1 MKGFSSVSKIKQE
14 DKKSYQ
20 LYCLLDG
27 VYTQVVYE
35 QLESDGNDYYKNVEV
50 TNPEVLS
57 RQKATNSYAPEHTRV
72 SEFVTTTTT
81 TPTSGTVTT
90 TAKVNIDP
98 VAIFSYTFGVTSA
111 AFLISDWKSSFGT
124 PNLTQ
129 STTANKPLVGK
140 KKGGITGD
148 SALYFDGLT
157 SVSTAAQYMTFD
169 TALTLSGDFT
179 IFAYVTPIA
188 EKYIVLLGKAADANM
203 YVQFL
208 GLNQFNIG
216 LGSGKT
222 VFIDLSA
229 TPLVINTGVLLTVQR
244 SGTTVY
250 VRVNGRQVGT
260 VTVVSDDLV
269 VDQFGRVGTSVNTL
283 AGYAHHLSIYNG
295 YITTTLTQ
303 KENAI
308 IKQASRAQLV

>member
-35 QLESDGNDYYKNVEV
+35 QLESDGNYYYKDLEV

-57 RQKATNSYAPEHTRV
+57 RQKATNSYAPEHGRT

-98 VAIFSYTFGVTSA
+98 VAIFSYTFGVTAA

-140 KKGGITGD
+140 KKGGIIRN

-250 VRVNGRQVGT
+250 VRVNGTQVGT

-269 VDQFGRVGTSVNTL
+269 VDQFGRVGTSANTL

-303 KENAI
+303 KENSI